1 MNRRLDWA
9 GLMRAGLLGL
19 RLSPEAFWRL
29 TPAELMLM
37 LGLGQTAGGGSMR
50 RSRLNDLLKAYPDT
64 VPSGG
69 QEGETNG

>member
-1 MNRRLDWA
+1 MSRKLDWA

-37 LGLGQTAGGGSMR
+37 LGLARGSAPMR
-50 RSRLNDLLKAYPDT
+50 RARFEDLLRAFPDDRD
-64 VPSGG
+64 
-69 QEGETNG
+69 EGDEDG

>member
-19 RLSPEAFWRL
+19 RLSPEAFWKL

-37 LGLGQTAGGGSMR
+37 LGLGAGAAPMR
-50 RSRLNDLLKAYPDT
+50 RGRLDDLLRAFPDD
-64 VPSGG
+64 PG
-69 QEGETNG
+69 EGERDG